1 MAHLIQEEFMTL
13 QVLIVRHAPAEE
25 RGEFA
30 STGQSDDLRPLS
42 HQGEEKM
49 HQNIQGLQR
58 IISKIDGIVYSPL
71 IRAQQTAEL
80 LASAYPKA
88 RQKALRAL
96 APTGSESAVLAYLQS
111 EDDAKTIALI
121 GHEPDLGE
129 LATWLLC
136 GRQDYWMP
144 FKKGG
149 ICLLEFVN
157 GVEAGNAELRW
168 MLKPKQLRQL
178 SEQCN

>member
-1 MAHLIQEEFMTL
+1 MTL
-13 QVLIVRHAPAEE
+13 QVLIVRHAPAED

-49 HQNIQGLQR
+49 RQNIQGLQCVV
-58 IISKIDGIVYSPL
+58 SQIDGIVYSPL
-71 IRAQQTAEL
+71 IRAQQTAKL
-80 LASAYPKA
+80 LASAYHMA
-88 RQKALRAL
+88 RQKSLRAL
-96 APTGSESAVLAYLQS
+96 APAGSESAILEYLQKK
-111 EDDAKTIALI
+111 AKTMKTIALV

-178 SEQCN
+178 AEKMLG

>member
-1 MAHLIQEEFMTL
+1 MSL
-13 QVLIVRHAPAEE
+13 QVLIVRHAPAED

-30 STGQSDDLRPLS
+30 STGQSDELRPLS

-49 HQNIQGLQR
+49 RKNIQGLQCLV
-58 IISKIDGIVYSPL
+58 SKIDGIVYSPL

-88 RQKALRAL
+88 RQKTLRAL
-96 APTGSESAVLAYLQS
+96 APAGSESAVLAYLQKK
-111 EDDAKTIALI
+111 AKTMQTIALV

-136 GRQDYWMP
+136 GRLDYWMP

-149 ICLLEFVN
+149 ISLLEFVDD
-157 GVEAGNAELRW
+157 VEAGKAELRW

-178 SEQCN
+178 AENFQA